1 MRAQYS
7 ADALFN
13 DAPVRVRYVETD
25 QMRVVYNSNYFI
37 WFEIGRVELLRRLGY
52 SYHDMES
59 DGYHLPVVEA
69 RCRYKTPAF
78 YDDLLVIRTRMV
90 TLRPFLIVFAYE
102 IIRRSDGALLAEGET
117 THLVVGAEK
126 KKAQL
131 PEKYLVAFRRA
142 IGQGVLRAAHR

>member
-1 MRAQYS
+1 M
-7 ADALFN
+7 
-13 DAPVRVRYVETD
+13 
-25 QMRVVYNSNYFI
+25 
-37 WFEIGRVELLRRLGY
+37 
-52 SYHDMES
+52 
-59 DGYHLPVVEA
+59 VEA